1 MYYLLYISVKITEKS
16 LNWTEI
22 TILCTPKASKQELT
36 SADLESVETPQR
48 TATAK
53 KICSKTSFVS
63 MSFHLYWTM
72 LVSSNH

>member
-53 KICSKTSFVS
+53 KICRRYEFSFILDHVS
-63 MSFHLYWTM
+63 QQQPLKH
-72 LVSSNH
+72 N